1 MNILFINSIQM
12 FGGGEVW
19 MLNTLTALQ
28 ERGHNTLLL
37 CRPQTELGAKAK
49 SRGLKVK
56 ILKIGG
62 DFDPITILKIFKIIK
77 ENRIQIVLTN
87 MDKELRLAGL
97 AARLAGVKAVIPRRG
112 IDYPLKNSW
121 RYRFTYNVLAA
132 RIIANSEATKKSL
145 LKNSPWLKPPRIKII
160 YNGIDISQFS
170 FQPPNGLLEEFNIP
184 EHVAIIGF
192 VGQLDERKGIAD
204 LLNAYKVVNKQLP
217 QTRLLL
223 VGDGKLRSFVEKQ
236 KEELP
241 RPSSIILTGFREDI
255 PRIMNLMDVLV
266 LPSYWEGFGL
276 VLVEA
281 MAAGKPVVTTKVS
294 SMPEIVK
301 DGVHGYL
308 VEPGDSTALAKA
320 LIKVLTNAQL
330 AVQMGAQG
338 RQQVEQHFTLNG
350 MIDKIEEVFFEAA
363 LYNKS

>member
-37 CRPQTELGAKAK
+37 CRPQTELAAKAL
-49 SRGLKVK
+49 SSGIKVK
-56 ILKIGG
+56 TLKIRG
-62 DFDPITILKIFKIIK
+62 DFDPITIFKIFKIIK

-87 MDKELRLAGL
+87 MDKELRLGGL

-112 IDYPLKNSW
+112 IDYPLKNTW

-132 RIIANSEATKKSL
+132 KIIANSEATKKSL
-145 LKNSPWLKPPRIKII
+145 LKNSPWLKPQKIKII
-160 YNGIDISQFS
+160 YNGIDISQFCI
-170 FQPPNGLLEEFNIP
+170 QPPNGLLEEFKIP
-184 EHVAIIGF
+184 EHVPIIGF
-192 VGQLDERKGIAD
+192 VGQLDERKGIAN
-204 LLNAYKVVNKQLP
+204 LLNAYKLVNKQLP

-223 VGDGKLRSFVEKQ
+223 VGDGKLRSFIEKQ
-236 KEELP
+236 KDGLP
-241 RPSSIILTGFREDI
+241 NPSNIVLTGFQEDI
-255 PRIMNLMDVLV
+255 PGIMSLIDVLA

-276 VLVEA
+276 VLIEA

-294 SMPEIVK
+294 SMPEIVR

-320 LIKVLTNAQL
+320 LLKILTNAQS

-338 RQQVEQHFTLNG
+338 RQEVEQHFTLNR
-350 MIDKIEEVFFEAA
+350 MIDKIEELFFEET
-363 LYNKS
+363 LN